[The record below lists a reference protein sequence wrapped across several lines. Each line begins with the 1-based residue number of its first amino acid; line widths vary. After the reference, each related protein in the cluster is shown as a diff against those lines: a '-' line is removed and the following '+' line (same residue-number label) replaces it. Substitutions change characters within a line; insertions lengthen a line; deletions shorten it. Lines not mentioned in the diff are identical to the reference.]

1 MGENGMHSNSA
12 GGRPS
17 RPSAPHHSEAV
28 LTVGFRGLQRRA
40 RLSNAIG
47 YSAAE
52 APRPKRP
59 DLSTRSRHHDLEK
72 RDN

>member
-1 MGENGMHSNSA
+1 M
-12 GGRPS
+12 
-17 RPSAPHHSEAV
+17 AV

>member
-12 GGRPS
+12 GGRHS
-17 RPSAPHHSEAV
+17 RPSAPHHSKAV
-28 LTVGFRGLQRRA
+28 LTIGFSALQRRA

-52 APRPKRP
+52 APRPERA
-59 DLSTRSRHHDLEK
+59 DLSPRSRHHDLEK